1 MKILFD
7 TSVLVAAL
15 VESHPVHINA
25 VAALR
30 RVQNGQD
37 MGWIAMH
44 SIAELYS
51 VLTRLPIQPRLTPQ
65 NVWQVMQYNVLK
77 LLNIAALSPNDYV
90 IVIQQLVE
98 RNLSGG
104 IIYDALLLQSAVNAN
119 VERILTLNKKD
130 FLHIAPDWEERL
142 IEP

>member
-1 MKILFD
+1 MKVLFD

-15 VESHPVHINA
+15 IESHPSHTNSV
-25 VAALR
+25 VALR
-30 RVQNGQD
+30 RVQSGQD

-77 LLNIAALSPNDYV
+77 LLNIAPLLPSDYA

-104 IIYDALLLQSAVNAN
+104 NYLRCSIVAICCECQC
-119 VERILTLNKKD
+119 
-130 FLHIAPDWEERL
+130 
-142 IEP
+142 

>member
-1 MKILFD
+1 VKILFD

-30 RVQNGQD
+30 RVQNAQD

-51 VLTRLPIQPRLTPQ
+51 VLTRLPIQPRG
-65 NVWQVMQYNVLK
+65 
-77 LLNIAALSPNDYV
+77 LSQRV
-90 IVIQQLVE
+90 
-98 RNLSGG
+98 
-104 IIYDALLLQSAVNAN
+104 
-119 VERILTLNKKD
+119 
-130 FLHIAPDWEERL
+130 
-142 IEP
+142 

>member
-1 MKILFD
+1 MIFISFILFV
-7 TSVLVAAL
+7 TTL
-15 VESHPVHINA
+15 
-25 VAALR
+25 
-30 RVQNGQD
+30 
-37 MGWIAMH
+37 
-44 SIAELYS
+44 
-51 VLTRLPIQPRLTPQ
+51 IQPRLTPQ
-65 NVWQVMQYNVLK
+65 NVWQVMQCSILK

-130 FLHIAPDWEERL
+130 FLRIAPDWEERL